1 MRLNICI
8 HFSLVL
14 DYGTDYR
21 SVYDETASVTEWFTL
36 GLYLNLPPAELE
48 IINADYRFQTKQAR
62 RELLSLWLKTG
73 NATWSNLIHA
83 LSKMGLRGL
92 GKDIVIR
99 KGWGMITVHIVTK
112 VSVYNI
118 TNVMTTALPIFTT
131 RHSNG
136 WHTNWHWRSRSTS
149 KNGLFSDDCC
159 LIIFQIH
166 TVSCWYCF
174 SFRYLHVFKVYTWE
188 MALYTKAKARSISK

>member
-1 MRLNICI
+1 MTLNICI
-8 HFSLVL
+8 LFSLVL
-14 DYGTDYR
+14 DYGTDYL

-62 RELLSLWLKTG
+62 RELLNLWLKTG

-112 VSVYNI
+112 VSVYI
-118 TNVMTTALPIFTT
+118 TLPM
-131 RHSNG
+131 
-136 WHTNWHWRSRSTS
+136 
-149 KNGLFSDDCC
+149 L
-159 LIIFQIH
+159 
-166 TVSCWYCF
+166 
-174 SFRYLHVFKVYTWE
+174 
-188 MALYTKAKARSISK
+188 